1 MTDVKCADM
10 IVTKGNP
17 LENLSVLRHVE
28 MVGKDGV
35 IYDHPQVKKIPEVE
49 VEMDKFNR
57 VK

>member
-1 MTDVKCADM
+1 M

-17 LENLSVLRHVE
+17 LEDLSVLRHVE
-28 MVGKDGV
+28 MVVKDGV

>member
-28 MVGKDGV
+28 MVVKDGV